1 MGQMDPKFRGWYAT
15 AQMALRSLEAIER
28 DVEAETGVPVAWIEV
43 LFFLQKH
50 DGGRRRMSELAEQSL
65 LSRGGA
71 TRLIAR
77 MEEAG
82 LVTREIP
89 PSDRRATFAVI
100 TDKGRETIE
109 RVGPVHK
116 AAVARHFTDAI
127 DEQEAEAL
135 RDISLRVLAL
145 MGERCDWL
153 VRDLAADDA
162 R

>member
-1 MGQMDPKFRGWYAT
+1 MDAKFRAWYAT
-15 AQMALRSLEAIER
+15 VQMAMRSLEAIER
-28 DVEAETGVPVAWIEV
+28 DVQADTGVPMAWFEA
-43 LFFLQKH
+43 LAFLQKH
-50 DGGRRRMSELAEQSL
+50 EGGKRRMSELAEQSL

-89 PSDRRATFAVI
+89 PTDRRATYAVI
-100 TDKGRETIE
+100 TEQGRETAE
-109 RVGPVHK
+109 RIGPIYAEAIRK
-116 AAVARHFTDAI
+116 YFTEAI
-127 DEQEAEAL
+127 DDAEAEEL

-153 VRDLAADDA
+153 VKDLAADEA

>member
-1 MGQMDPKFRGWYAT
+1 MGQMDPQFRGWYAT
-15 AQMALRSLEAIER
+15 VQMALRSLEAIER

-43 LFFLQKH
+43 LAFLKKH
-50 DGGRRRMSELAEQSL
+50 DDGRRRMSELAEQSL

-77 MEEAG
+77 MEDAG

-89 PSDRRATFAVI
+89 KEDRRATYAVI

-109 RVGPVHK
+109 RVLPVHR

-127 DEQEAEAL
+127 DDDDAETL
-135 RDISLRVLAL
+135 REISLRVLAL

-153 VRDLAADDA
+153 VRDLAADEA
-162 R
+162 H